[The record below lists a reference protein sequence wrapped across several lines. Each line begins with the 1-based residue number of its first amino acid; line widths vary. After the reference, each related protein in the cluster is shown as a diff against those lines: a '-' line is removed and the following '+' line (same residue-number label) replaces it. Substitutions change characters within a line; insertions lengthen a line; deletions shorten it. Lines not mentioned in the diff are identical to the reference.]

1 MSNFDNDLSSPLHD
15 SSGHALDDVAENEG
29 MQRSAMPPPFQ
40 LKAAEASEDTGES
53 EMLQLTELGGG
64 EGFATVTPPPP
75 SANALTNS
83 KVVQRTDGEVP
94 VEGSSWTGKAARV
107 TSEGYRVR
115 SERDSS
121 ATPTHQLAFNTWVHV
136 ENEWPGDWLE
146 IITENGA
153 HGFVGI
159 PNSNLLRLPDADPS
173 ATVHNVESGQ
183 TAIGIAEQYFSGYVR
198 QGMDLRYYVAVIA
211 QLNGIDIPDSVSGWR
226 NTQINADEPLFIP
239 SLQYALSQEDIVNTG
254 SYSQEAIDFITET
267 ADLIRQVSSDVMASV
282 EIAQTVISEGWRN
295 AVAEGVRG
303 AIEDKIR
310 ELLRRLLIVAGTT
323 AVGALVGALVGGA
336 GAAPGAAIGYDIGL
350 MIVNGIELIEMIQ
363 SIGTI
368 MVTFAT
374 ALGEYGTLVF
384 EARGD
389 EEKIAQAGQVMGQA
403 VLFAIQIL
411 VEELVSSGQLSPDG
425 PSTVDGPSTIDG
437 TTPDGPSTIDGTSP
451 EGGDVDGTT
460 QDGVTQD
467 GTTTD
472 GVIVPPVGDSTTSGG
487 TNGSPAIISNT
498 VETRVS
504 SAGFRQATEMGLPAA
519 PVGHIWVAGPD
530 MPHLRRSPGY
540 TGPRRVYD
548 PATGTITDV
557 ASSNIS
563 TRAAIVEGSQTSVD
577 HSDLPEATQNRLAEL
592 EQQRNDARNR
602 RDEAEQGT
610 SEYNQASQD
619 MRNASESIGMEAA
632 EAGFMQQHPGA
643 QRLNFDL
650 LGTSAGVFDLV
661 FNVNGQIYIVEA
673 KGGSSPTLGTR
684 ATPEGRVQQ
693 GTSPYQSSIVESMR
707 GRLNTMMDAAES
719 SGDTSRMLEIDSQL
733 TNLSLIDSGAIYLL
747 AHQRIDANGNITG
760 SVNFSQFD
768 TSGQ

>member
-1 MSNFDNDLSSPLHD
+1 MSNFDKDTSSPLHD
-15 SSGHALDDVAENEG
+15 NSGHVLDDVAESSS

-40 LKAAEASEDTGES
+40 LKVAESTEESGES
-53 EMLQLTELGGG
+53 ETLQMTESAGG

-75 SANALTNS
+75 TVNS
-83 KVVQRTDGEVP
+83 MSNTKVVQRTDNEIP
-94 VEGSSWTGKAARV
+94 VEGSIWTGKAARV

-115 SERDSS
+115 AERDSS
-121 ATPTHQLAFNTWVHV
+121 ATPTHQLAFNTWVHI

-159 PNSNLLRLPDADPS
+159 PSSNLLRLPDTDPS

-183 TAIGIAEQYFSGYVR
+183 TAIGIAEQYFASHVR
-198 QGMDLRYYVAVIA
+198 QGMDLRYFVAVIA
-211 QLNGIDIPDSVSGWR
+211 QLNGIEIPDSVSGWR
-226 NTQINADEPLFIP
+226 NTQVNADEPLFIP
-239 SLQYALSQEDIVNTG
+239 SLQYALSQVDIVNTG

-282 EIAQTVISEGWRN
+282 QIAQTVISEGWRG
-295 AVAEGVRG
+295 AVAAGVRG

-389 EEKIAQAGQVMGQA
+389 EEKIGQAGQVLGQA

-425 PSTVDGPSTIDG
+425 TTNVDGPSTIDG
-437 TTPDGPSTIDGTSP
+437 TTPDGPSTIDGTTP
-451 EGGDVDGTT
+451 EGGDIDGTT

-467 GTTTD
+467 GATTD
-472 GVIVPPVGDSTTSGG
+472 GVVVPPIGDSTTGGG
-487 TNGSPAIISNT
+487 TNGSPAIIANT
-498 VETRVS
+498 VETRVD
-504 SAGFRQATEMGLPAA
+504 SAGFRQATEMGLPMA
-519 PVGHIWVAGPD
+519 PEGHIWVAGPN
-530 MPHLRRSPGY
+530 MPHLRRMPGY
-540 TGPRRVYD
+540 TGTRRVYD

-557 ASSNIS
+557 ASSSIS
-563 TRAAIVEGSQTSVD
+563 TRAAIVDGSQTSVD
-577 HSDLPEATQNRLAEL
+577 HSDLPEATQSRLAEL
-592 EQQRNDARNR
+592 EQQRNDARTR
-602 RDEAEQGT
+602 RDEAEEGS

-619 MRNASESIGMEAA
+619 IRNASESIGMEAA

-650 LGTSAGVFDLV
+650 LGTSSGVFDLV

-673 KGGSSPTLGTR
+673 KGGTSPTLGTR
-684 ATPEGRVQQ
+684 ATPTGRVQQ
-693 GTSPYQSSIVESMR
+693 GTSPYQSSIIDSMR
-707 GRLNTMMDAAES
+707 ARLFTMRENAANAGNVTLLGQVVQHINDLELIN
-719 SGDTSRMLEIDSQL
+719 DT
-733 TNLSLIDSGAIYLL
+733 AIYLL